1 MTANTMTIGYSGIEG
16 SFSEEA
22 ALEYAEK
29 ASLQSD
35 PIPLLDMDGVL
46 KALNAGE
53 IDRGIFPVS
62 NSTGGLVETAFEAM
76 GKYTFKVIDQL
87 PFEVHQCLLAL
98 PGTKIEDIKQVSSHP
113 QALTQCKN
121 YLATKFSDAKLVE
134 WSDTASAARDLANG
148 TLPADSTILAPAQSA
163 KVYHLNLLE
172 EKIQDN
178 HPNITTFIIVEK
190 L

>member
-1 MTANTMTIGYSGIEG
+1 MSIGYSGIEG

-22 ALEYAEK
+22 ALEYTRKNNLEGM
-29 ASLQSD
+29 

-53 IDRGIFPVS
+53 IDLGIFPVS

-76 GKYTFKVIDQL
+76 GRYTFQLIDQL

-98 PGTKIEDIKQVSSHP
+98 PGTKIKDIKQITSHP

-121 YLATKFSDAKLVE
+121 YLATKFPDAKKVQ

-148 TLPADSTILAPAQSA
+148 TLPADSAVLAPAQSA
-163 KVYHLNLLE
+163 KVYGLELLE
-172 EKIQDN
+172 ERVQDH
-178 HPNITTFIIVEK
+178 HPNITTSIIVK
-190 L
+190 NLST